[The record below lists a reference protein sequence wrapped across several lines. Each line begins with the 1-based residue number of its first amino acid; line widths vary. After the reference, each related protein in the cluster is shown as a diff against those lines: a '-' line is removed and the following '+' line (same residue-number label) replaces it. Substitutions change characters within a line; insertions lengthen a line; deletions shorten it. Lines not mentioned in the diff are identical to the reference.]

1 MGGATGLGPHPKRL
15 QDTFRV
21 VSALRDGFKVTPG
34 ELWRVETARIAASIG
49 GSMSTWS
56 WTWPTRVAGKAG
68 TGPRRARRRGRSGRE
83 NPRHANSRRAPVCG
97 RIRVLGRR
105 VGSRGLWAS
114 AGANRVVLEG
124 REPRKRYCVNGSFW
138 GQKVPRAQ
146 DPCLDSWAGFGRKA
160 EMCCVQPAA
169 GHLPV
174 AARVWV
180 PTRALPARPRPPD
193 AGSRAK
199 IASPRPDTRAA
210 AGGVC
215 GAA

>member
-15 QDTFRV
+15 QDTFRA

-34 ELWRVETARIAASIG
+34 DLWRVETARVAASIG

-56 WTWPTRVAGKAG
+56 WTWPTRVAGKAE
-68 TGPRRARRRGRSGRE
+68 TGPRRARRRGRPGPE
-83 NPRHANSRRAPVCG
+83 NPRHANSRCAPVCG

-114 AGANRVVLEG
+114 AGANRVVLVG
-124 REPRKRYCVNGSFW
+124 REPRERYRVDGSFW

-146 DPCLDSWAGFGRKA
+146 DPCLDSWAGFGREA
-160 EMCCVQPAA
+160 EMCCVRPAA

-180 PTRALPARPRPPD
+180 PTRALPARTRYLRGVAAARGRITRE
-193 AGSRAK
+193 AGS
-199 IASPRPDTRAA
+199 
-210 AGGVC
+210 
-215 GAA
+215 